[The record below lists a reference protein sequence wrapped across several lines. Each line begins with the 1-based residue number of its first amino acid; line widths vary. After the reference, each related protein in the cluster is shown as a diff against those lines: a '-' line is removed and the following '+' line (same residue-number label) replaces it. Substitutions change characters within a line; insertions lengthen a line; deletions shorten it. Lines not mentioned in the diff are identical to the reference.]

1 MSEIDSAGTPDWVAK
16 PLRAFLEYHKRIHDF
31 YHFSIAGF
39 QMAVFGVARQDELI
53 ADLKKLDEKA
63 GVRGRKYPYPDDSE
77 RNRAAKAKAE
87 LDKGL
92 PTLHESQTVL
102 LWSSLEWLVEDFV
115 VNLLSQKPELL
126 KLETIQRIRITLAE
140 YARLEGDERYRYIVG
155 ELQRESKIAFRSGID
170 KFETLLGPFGM
181 AGVVEAHTK
190 RDLMELE
197 NVRNVLV
204 HRRGVADSRLVR
216 NCPWMGLSVGENV
229 PVATSSFERYYNAVF
244 DYVGVLVARV
254 QRAGF

>member
-1 MSEIDSAGTPDWVAK
+1 MSTIDSTGAPDWVTK
-16 PLRAFLEYHKRIHDF
+16 PLRAFVEYHKRMHDF

-39 QMAVFGVARQDELI
+39 QMAVFSVARRDELI
-53 ADLKKLDEKA
+53 AELRKLDGEA
-63 GVRGRKYPYPDDSE
+63 GVRGKEYPYPDDSE
-77 RNRAAKAKAE
+77 RNRAAKARAE
-87 LDKGL
+87 LDRGL

-115 VNLLSQKPELL
+115 VNLLSHKPELL
-126 KLETIQRIRITLAE
+126 KLEAIQKIRIAFAE
-140 YARLEGDERYRYIVG
+140 YARLEGDERYRYVVG
-155 ELQRESKIAFRSGID
+155 ELQRDSKVAFRSGVD
-170 KFETLLGPFGM
+170 RFETLLGPFGM
-181 AGVVEAHTK
+181 AGTVEAHTR

-229 PVATSSFERYYNAVF
+229 PVVKDSFERYYNAVF
-244 DYVGVLVARV
+244 DYVGMLVARV
-254 QRAGF
+254 PKAGL